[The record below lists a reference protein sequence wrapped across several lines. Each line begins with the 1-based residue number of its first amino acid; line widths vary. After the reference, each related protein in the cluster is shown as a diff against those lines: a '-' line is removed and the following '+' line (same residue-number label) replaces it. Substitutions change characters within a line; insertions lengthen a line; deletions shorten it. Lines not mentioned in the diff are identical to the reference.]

1 MEKGRPIDE
10 NSRRQRLIKMKVG
23 MVKVF
28 DKAVSSSVRGQ
39 MCEINRIMGNKYKSV
54 TTNKQ
59 IRVTRIS

>member
-1 MEKGRPIDE
+1 MAKGRPIDE

-28 DKAVSSSVRGQ
+28 DKAVSSSVRAQ
-39 MCEINRIMGNKYKSV
+39 MYEINRIMGNKYESV

>member
-1 MEKGRPIDE
+1 MRKGRPIDE

-28 DKAVSSSVRGQ
+28 DKAVSSSVRNQ
-39 MCEINRIMGNKYKSV
+39 LCEINRTMGNKYESV

>member
-1 MEKGRPIDE
+1 MGKGRPIDK
-10 NSRRQRLIKMKVG
+10 NSRCQRLIKMEVG

-28 DKAVSSSVRGQ
+28 DKAVSASVRNQ
-39 MCEINRIMGNKYKSV
+39 LCEIHRTMGNKYETV